1 MNIKHLL
8 IACLVVALLIKVL
21 PTSTGA
27 GSTNPHIN
35 AATLVVCA
43 SDAAFINSGRCDY
56 VAPAYDARTTIN
68 AAKTALAAVGGGVI
82 YLSEGLFPIASAPGT
97 IGINIDAPDVDLKG
111 AGKSTIIRLANGFNA
126 PISIIYLDGP
136 GNTVSDLTIDGNQAN
151 NAAATQIG
159 IRLGSCNYCV
169 AENTYI
175 HDTHYYAVYSDN
187 SDFSRIINNSFVA
200 PGTLLGLGGGV
211 WLNETSDNNIVM
223 GNTIK
228 GSAHN
233 SIALT
238 GSRNSAIGN
247 QLINC
252 GVAGSECID
261 FLDGAY
267 NLASGN
273 YMTGAI
279 GEAAVKLGESTEYPS
294 VIGNYIINSAQAGIQ
309 VIGTQYAL
317 ISGNYIANSSQSA
330 NNTYDAIQILDD
342 VDGRHAMY
350 NTISN
355 NYILD
360 VAANRARYGVN
371 EVDAN
376 QDYNIVMGNRFI
388 GQVTAPIR
396 LQGANSVWLP

>member
-1 MNIKHLL
+1 MKLKHLL
-8 IACLVVALLIKVL
+8 IACLVVALLIIVL
-21 PTSTGA
+21 PASKGV
-27 GSTNPHIN
+27 GSTNPHVN

-43 SDAAFINSGRCDY
+43 SEAAFINSGRCDY
-56 VAPAYDARTTIN
+56 VAPAYDARPTID
-68 AAKTALAAVGGGVI
+68 AAAASITVGTV
-82 YLSEGLFPIASAPGT
+82 YLSEGLFPINSATMGTVGIYIGNPG
-97 IGINIDAPDVDLKG
+97 VDLKG
-111 AGKSTIIRLANGFNA
+111 SGKGTEIRLANGFNA
-126 PISIIYLDGP
+126 NISLVYLEGP
-136 GNTVSDLTIDGNQAN
+136 ENSVSDLTINGNQAN

-396 LQGANSVWLP
+396 LLGPHSSATQ